1 MLVLSWLSDKYYV
14 QWHPSFVTP
23 IVKMYLS
30 SCQIIALPRESLI
43 FPFAFTHLTQESV
56 YFFSD
61 NSHYIGYNGTFIC
74 LDSFSCDANKCII
87 PVHDNEW
94 GYIYWSFHLLV
105 QCIYV
110 CVYVIMH
117 CLFIYLFIHYI
128 IWYIKL
134 LQAKCTGMLLCKC
147 LVLEGFSL

>member
-1 MLVLSWLSDKYYV
+1 MTPQFCHTNCQNVLKYLPNHSFTSWISNLSFCF
-14 QWHPSFVTP
+14 HTSNT
-23 IVKMYLS
+23 
-30 SCQIIALPRESLI
+30 REC
-43 FPFAFTHLTQESV
+43 V
-56 YFFSD
+56 FFSD

-117 CLFIYLFIHYI
+117 CLFIFLFIHYI